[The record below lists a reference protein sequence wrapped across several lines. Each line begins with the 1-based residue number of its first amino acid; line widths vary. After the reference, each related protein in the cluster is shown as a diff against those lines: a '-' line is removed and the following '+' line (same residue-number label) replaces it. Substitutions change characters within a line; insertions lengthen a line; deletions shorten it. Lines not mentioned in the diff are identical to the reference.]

1 MNAEQRTAALALL
14 QFVMSEVGY
23 RKVTNIR
30 RLEEV
35 LRQMGSSP
43 LFCTPSNT
51 LFVGTRQPHFGDG
64 ASRVII
70 FP

>member
-1 MNAEQRTAALALL
+1 MNAEQRTAALLCCR
-14 QFVMSEVGY
+14 MSEVGY

-35 LRQMGSSP
+35 LRQMGSPSVRDPEQYAFVFLATSNP
-43 LFCTPSNT
+43 L
-51 LFVGTRQPHFGDG
+51 GDG